1 MNDLY
6 EALETCL
13 KEIEQGADLDTV
25 LSRYSDLAEDL
36 RPILQGAVN
45 ARSMA
50 IPAPAEDVVR
60 RNRARVLQHAAQMR
74 ESKVKSS
81 QRLWFASLRRVAVT
95 LVVVAALFISG
106 TNLVRAASA
115 TLPGDNLYPVK
126 RTWEDVLLLFTFNL
140 QQRNALEVE
149 HENERLQE
157 LRELFAEGR
166 AAEVDFAGLVTSQNG
181 NQWVVAGVP
190 VLISSNTE
198 LRDGPIDVGS
208 AVRVKGQTQSDGTVL
223 AERVRL
229 LPADAKLPTEVEI
242 EAEEHEAEPQQ
253 MEDNSGKG
261 SGEDEPKIEATEA
274 PDSRREDQA
283 FEGTVTSIENEMVI
297 VNGIEMDT
305 SGAEVKGTPGVG
317 TPVKVEGYYDS
328 SGVFIVTKIEYKES
342 GSGSDS
348 GSGSNSDPSNG
359 TNDDHGG
366 NSNDNGGGDST
377 DDSGGGGS
385 NSGSGGGGGGDD

>member
-6 EALETCL
+6 EALEICL
-13 KEIEQGADLDTV
+13 KEIEQGGDLDTV
-25 LSRYSDLAEDL
+25 LSRYPDLAEDL
-36 RPILQGAVN
+36 RPILDASVN

-50 IPAPAEDVVR
+50 IPAPTEDVVR

-81 QRLWFASLRRVAVT
+81 QRIWFASLRRLAVT

-106 TNLVRAASA
+106 TSLVRAAST

-126 RTWEDVLLLFTFNL
+126 RTWEDMLLLFTFNL

-149 HENERLQE
+149 HENERIQE

-166 AAEVDFAGLVTSQNG
+166 AAEVEFAGLVTSQNG

-190 VLISSNTE
+190 VLISSSTE
-198 LRDGPIDVGS
+198 LRDGPILVGS
-208 AVRVKGQTQSDGTVL
+208 AVRVKGQTQGDGTVL

-229 LPADAKLPTEVEI
+229 LPADAQLPTEVEI
-242 EAEEHEAEPQQ
+242 EADEHEVAPQQ
-253 MEDNSGKG
+253 NEDNSGKG
-261 SGEDEPKIEATEA
+261 SGEDQPRIEATKSL
-274 PDSRREDQA
+274 DSTREEQSL
-283 FEGTVTSIENEMVI
+283 EGTVTSIENELVT

-305 SGAEVKGTPGVG
+305 SRAEIKGTPGVG

-328 SGVFIVTKIEYKES
+328 NGVFIVTKIEYKES
-342 GSGSDS
+342 GSGSDPSSGTTSDHS
-348 GSGSNSDPSNG
+348 GSGSD
-359 TNDDHGG
+359 
-366 NSNDNGGGDST
+366 GGGHDST

-385 NSGSGGGGGGDD
+385 HSGSGGGGDD